1 MTGSRFRSGVIIL
14 AAGRSTRMGRA
25 KLLLSWGETSVLGH
39 LIRQW
44 HALQADQIT
53 VVYAADDSVIPAEL
67 DRLGFPR
74 QDRIANPNADDGMF
88 SSIVCAARWPDWQAS
103 LTHWAIVLG
112 DQPHLRRETLQQLV
126 RFAAEHPTL
135 VCQPTRDGRR
145 FHPVVLP
152 NHVFFELAKSRSADL
167 KHFLLLRE
175 VASCECD
182 DPGLDLDIDRPEDY
196 QKALMMAGLTA
207 QS

>member
-1 MTGSRFRSGVIIL
+1 
-14 AAGRSTRMGRA
+14 MGRP

-39 LIRQW
+39 LITQW
-44 HALQADQIT
+44 QALEADQIT

-74 QDRIANPNADDGMF
+74 QDRIANPKADNGMF

-126 RFAAEHPTL
+126 RFAAEHPTQ
-135 VCQPTRDGRR
+135 VCQPIRNGRR
-145 FHPVVLP
+145 GHPVVLP
-152 NHVFFELAKSRSADL
+152 NDVFLELAKSRSADL
-167 KHFLLLRE
+167 KNFLLLRE

-196 QKALMMAGLTA
+196 QQALMMAGLTA
-207 QS
+207 Q